1 MSQNVSVSSTD
12 IGERVKALRNARG
25 WTGARM
31 GKLLHIT
38 GAAYNMKERGKR
50 DFTWDEIILLSD
62 IFDMTLDEMIR
73 DVKSHNIREHRT
85 TGLSSDAIDA
95 LKSYSERNSNRMPA
109 LSQALSSVYVLDA
122 LARYIGFKPAEKGYY
137 LAETDITAD
146 EHFIECR
153 MSQELYFSVLGQNL
167 LHVLDDAR
175 NQKDESVR
183 KHFEVLEDFQV
194 EPDEPELK
202 LAETSTFEGFST
214 QDDKTDR
221 T

>member
-1 MSQNVSVSSTD
+1 MSQIVSVSSTA
-12 IGERVKALRNARG
+12 IGERVKALRMEKG

-38 GAAYNMKERGKR
+38 GGAYNMKERGKR

-62 IFDMTLDEMIR
+62 IFNITLDEMIR
-73 DVKSHNIREHRT
+73 NVKSHNIREHRT
-85 TGLSSDAIDA
+85 TGLSSDAIDT
-95 LKSYSERNSNRMPA
+95 LKSYSERYSNRMPA
-109 LSQALSSVYVLDA
+109 LNQALSSEYVLDA
-122 LARYIGFKPAEKGYY
+122 LARYVGFQPAEKGYY
-137 LAETDITAD
+137 LAEDTTSD

-175 NQKDESVR
+175 NQKDVDIR
-183 KHFEVLEDFQV
+183 KHFEALDDFRDED
-194 EPDEPELK
+194 DEPEPK
-202 LAETSTFEGFST
+202 LAEPSVYEGLT
-214 QDDKTDR
+214 REEDKADR